1 MYRKSERTLKVLLK
15 FFLPPQKHIL
25 ALYIEGI
32 INLKKI
38 KNMNKECKCMKDSLK
53 ERHLF
58 DLYQKYIS
66 LKEER
71 QVFED
76 FVNVFKKDGK
86 GRWLLSTI
94 SVKSEETLKNMK
106 EIMELQKYFEVE
118 LVSEKDFNETCD
130 FYQYLRTNRKTKV
143 IVDDKTVNVYIV
155 TSACRNEITI
165 NSKKEL
171 IYFTKSSEIK
181 EPNFTQE
188 IVNEVRFFKKGK
200 I

>member
-1 MYRKSERTLKVLLK
+1 
-15 FFLPPQKHIL
+15 
-25 ALYIEGI
+25 
-32 INLKKI
+32 
-38 KNMNKECKCMKDSLK
+38 MNKECECMKNSVK

-71 QVFED
+71 RVFED

-94 SVKSEETLKNMK
+94 SVKSEETLKNME

-143 IVDDKTVNVYIV
+143 TVDNKTISVYIV
-155 TSACRNEITI
+155 TNARRKEITI
-165 NSKKEL
+165 NSEKEL
-171 IYFTKSSEIK
+171 IYFTKSNEIK
-181 EPNFTQE
+181 ESNFIQE
-188 IVNEVRFFKKGK
+188 IKNEVRFFKKGK